1 MAEDGELSR
10 DGKAGGGLE
19 TIYAGGMHNLA
30 IDEAGKVRP
39 IVLIGLGGWAD
50 NRSVHGESTIMPL
63 LDESLRTS
71 PILKLGLLFL
81 MRIWRLIH
89 MSLKLFRRKD
99 LGLYRLLLGTVSV
112 WLLMP
117 RGKLG
122 HGVLSEY
129 VPPTCRN

>member
-1 MAEDGELSR
+1 LAREGEL
-10 DGKAGGGLE
+10 
-19 TIYAGGMHNLA
+19 M
-30 IDEAGKVRP
+30 
-39 IVLIGLGGWAD
+39 IG
-50 NRSVHGESTIMPL
+50 PF
-63 LDESLRTS
+63 
-71 PILKLGLLFL
+71 ILKLGLLFL

-99 LGLYRLLLGTVSV
+99 LGLFRSLLGIVSV

-117 RGKLG
+117 RERSG

>member
-39 IVLIGLGGWAD
+39 IILIGQEGGAD
-50 NRSVHGESTIMPL
+50 DRSVHGESTIMPL
-63 LDESLRTS
+63 SDESLRTLL
-71 PILKLGLLFL
+71 ILKLGLLFL

-89 MSLKLFRRKD
+89 MSSKLFRRRD
-99 LGLYRLLLGTVSV
+99 LGLFRSLLGTVSV

-117 RGKLG
+117 R
-122 HGVLSEY
+122 E
-129 VPPTCRN
+129 R